1 MSVTTAVLGL
11 RWKFAVDQNQMNI
24 IEHRS
29 CHNYVEWTYE
39 ALMTWALSH
48 KKQGMKLKR

>member
-29 CHNYVEWTYE
+29 CYNYVE
-39 ALMTWALSH
+39 
-48 KKQGMKLKR
+48 